1 MTAIM
6 GSANLT
12 RRNLDNYNLEL
23 DIKVTAANESR
34 ITKQIVSYFD
44 KMWNNSDGVYTDDFA
59 RYREDSFFKTIVYR
73 VQEGLGLAT
82 F

>member
-1 MTAIM
+1 M

-44 KMWNNSDGVYTDDFA
+44 KMWNNNGGVYTVDFA
-59 RYREDSFFKTIVYR
+59 RYQEGSFFKTIVYR